1 MNYLRVYYRRRH
13 LAVEP
18 LAPAAEGW
26 GALAGRELAGREV
39 AEWALAGHA
48 RHVSLQGIQG
58 RS

>member
-1 MNYLRVYYRRRH
+1 M
-13 LAVEP
+13 
-18 LAPAAEGW
+18 
-26 GALAGRELAGREV
+26 AGRELAGREV